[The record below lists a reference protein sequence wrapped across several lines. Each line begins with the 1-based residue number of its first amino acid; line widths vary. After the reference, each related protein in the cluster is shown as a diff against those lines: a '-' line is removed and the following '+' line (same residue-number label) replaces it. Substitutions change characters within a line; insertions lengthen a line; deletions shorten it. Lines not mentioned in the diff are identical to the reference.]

1 MEYYLGAS
9 KIIICDDACSNSNQ
23 QEIENQILKKIAAK
37 TLPAL
42 RQNIENVGKENKE
55 KPK

>member
-9 KIIICDDACSNSNQ
+9 KIIICDDACSNPNQ
-23 QEIENQILKKIAAK
+23 QEIEKQILKQVATKA
-37 TLPAL
+37 LPAL
-42 RQNIENVGKENKE
+42 RQNTENAGRENKE